1 MINNSVHGY
10 TQLMIDDEKLDSIT
24 DSMVNVIVDKSA
36 DDKLALYYR
45 KFRKILSNRN
55 RIYLI
60 GVKDDNTSLKVLSSL
75 MLCYNDYDVYEVN
88 SKDRITASYIKNIE
102 ERNPDITEVE
112 TYINGEISCYTELS
126 ELVFGIE
133 NLAKEKN
140 IDALS
145 EFVENHVGS
154 VENIVG
160 TVNKLKKRAD
170 LFNSDEMFG
179 IIKKSREAVDKLN
192 TTIEEKD
199 KKLEEIK
206 YERDK
211 FKVDADTLRRENG
224 KLKTTNEQLEQVGA
238 NGGAIIKSYKT
249 LNTQLIRCKTKQ
261 IIYFKE
267 LSYVPY
273 VNSTIDAMMKLAD
286 MKGLKCKLIVYDDAA
301 ATCGKYTP
309 LMIVNGSNY
318 ENNRTALINKIKSF
332 VVTEATMNVLNEVVT
347 SEQCFDLV
355 IVYDRMKQ
363 TDDIISGNNVTKI
376 FVINSSKDYNANK
389 SLFKINHL
397 ESIIAP
403 TASSIG
409 VERDNEQRKFLDIPK
424 IDNYINSTDVAKTSL
439 IFKSKCSYHEHSII
453 KEIARKA
460 NIEQLS

>member
-160 TVNKLKKRAD
+160 TVNKLKKRAY